1 MSFYHFYH
9 IKKLAKFVKFTFK
22 KKLWNFFKEKSLILM
37 MPLHNLS
44 IKIRNKKYKISKFDP
59 NKKLRLN
66 LRWLIYVHIKKKD
79 NNNVEKKLFL

>member
-1 MSFYHFYH
+1 
-9 IKKLAKFVKFTFK
+9 
-22 KKLWNFFKEKSLILM
+22 M

-66 LRWLIYVHIKKKD
+66 LKWLIYVHIKKKD

>member
-1 MSFYHFYH
+1 
-9 IKKLAKFVKFTFK
+9 
-22 KKLWNFFKEKSLILM
+22 

-79 NNNVEKKLFL
+79 NNNVEKKLFLQIIPLKKILFDRGNIKF